1 MADFKNCKL
10 WCTLQLLYSI
20 SFISKPGICSRLSQG
35 LGFLSSKASYEENN
49 KMNFFLKL
57 SPKMFCLCCRADRTI
72 QWQALMFIDINNFF
86 LNKGLI
92 DF

>member
-1 MADFKNCKL
+1 MPMLENSLKDGVFEKDSQKMADFKNCKL

-35 LGFLSSKASYEENN
+35 SGFLSSKASYEENN

-57 SPKMFCLCCRADRTI
+57 SSKM
-72 QWQALMFIDINNFF
+72 
-86 LNKGLI
+86 
-92 DF
+92 